1 MAPKRKGGQNQQANK
16 QSPQTAPTNQS
27 APANSAI
34 TPAQGRPAPRD
45 RSAPSNDA
53 SLQLSPGLTNV
64 VAGSASSTELLD
76 AEMDL
81 LAVEI
86 EAAERTQK
94 DLAEQHEASVAS
106 ARQKRERLRLLLA
119 HHPSLPKAL
128 R

>member
-1 MAPKRKGGQNQQANK
+1 MAPKRKGGKNK
-16 QSPQTAPTNQS
+16 QSPQTAHSNQS
-27 APANSAI
+27 ALENPVN

-45 RSAPSNDA
+45 RSALTNDA
-53 SLQLSPGLTNV
+53 SLQLSPGTTNM